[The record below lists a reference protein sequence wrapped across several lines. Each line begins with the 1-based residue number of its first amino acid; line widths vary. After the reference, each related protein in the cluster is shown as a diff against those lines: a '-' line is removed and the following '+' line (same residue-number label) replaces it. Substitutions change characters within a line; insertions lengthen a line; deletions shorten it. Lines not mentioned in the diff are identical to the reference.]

1 MIQRTPERVTDQG
14 TLLLV
19 AQRREAVDRLHLVWR
34 LGPPHTAAVAM
45 GLDLVEANEA
55 APGLAGFHHPAHDLG
70 VLRAAREGE
79 QGLLVGKEGNR
90 PQRERESIPDVV
102 PAVARGLFQAPHHGA
117 PPSVELD
124 ERAHAGE
131 TRPADELRRGLPD

>member
-1 MIQRTPERVTDQG
+1 MSQLAPERVADQG

-55 APGLAGFHHPAHDLG
+55 APGLAGFHHPLHELG
-70 VLRAAREGE
+70 VLGAARERE
-79 QGLLVGKEGNR
+79 QGLLVGKEGDR
-90 PQRERESIPDVV
+90 AQREGESIPDVV
-102 PAVARGLFQAPHHGA
+102 PAVARGLFQALHHGA
-117 PPSVELD
+117 PAP
-124 ERAHAGE
+124 
-131 TRPADELRRGLPD
+131 